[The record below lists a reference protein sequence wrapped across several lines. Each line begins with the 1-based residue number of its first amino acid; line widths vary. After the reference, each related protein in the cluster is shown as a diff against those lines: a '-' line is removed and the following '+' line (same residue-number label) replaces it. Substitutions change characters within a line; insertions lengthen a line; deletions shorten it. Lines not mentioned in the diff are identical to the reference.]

1 VSDPAAAPA
10 RSAAAAAPTL
20 DGQALRAAFAA
31 AADWL
36 GRNAAAIDAINVYP
50 VPDGDTGSNMA
61 ATLRDALTASPSV
74 DSAGEFATALAHQ
87 ALLSARGNSGVIL
100 SQWLRGLAE
109 GLRASTVADG
119 VALAAAVQAAA
130 DAAYAATERPQEGT
144 ILTVARA
151 AAEGAATQ
159 AGEKPAV
166 VLCAARDQARQAL
179 ARTPELLPVLKQAGV
194 VDSGGMGLVV
204 LLEGLALATCGE
216 AAPSEL
222 AGAGQIQQDWLEAH
236 ASRESSAFAYCTEFV
251 LEGVT
256 ANHGLA
262 AALPA
267 LGDSLLVVGEPP
279 TLHIH
284 LHTDDP
290 GAALSLGTRQG
301 ALVRVKV
308 EDMRRQAAQLADRS
322 RAGHEAR
329 AIVPLGVVCVVPG
342 AGAAALAHNLG
353 ARATVLAE
361 QGRNPSVAALLNA
374 VGQAAVDQALLLPGH
389 KNVIMAGEQAAAS
402 DARITV
408 VPTRSLPQSMSALLA
423 FDALADLATNL
434 AAMRAA
440 IAAVRTVDVTRAA
453 RATII
458 AGLEVEAN
466 TPIAL
471 LDGEPLL
478 AATTSLDALLDA
490 LAAVAPDEGAAITL
504 YGGATLAAADL
515 EHAAGALRARFP
527 SAEVDAVQ
535 ADQPHYDFVAGV
547 E

>member
-10 RSAAAAAPTL
+10 TSAAVDAPTL
-20 DGQALRAAFAA
+20 DGHALRAAFAA

-61 ATLRDALTASPSV
+61 ATLRDALTASPANG
-74 DSAGEFATALAHQ
+74 SAGEFATALAHQ

-109 GLRASTVADG
+109 GLRASTAADG
-119 VALAAAVQAAA
+119 VALAAAMQAAA
-130 DAAYAATERPQEGT
+130 EAAYAATERPQEGT

-151 AAEGAATQ
+151 AAGGASSQ
-159 AGEKPAV
+159 ARQKPAV
-166 VLCAARDQARQAL
+166 VLCAARDQARLAL

-204 LLEGLALATCGE
+204 LLEGLALAARGE
-216 AAPSEL
+216 AAPLEL
-222 AGAGQIQQDWLEAH
+222 ASAGQIQQDWLEAH
-236 ASRESSAFAYCTEFV
+236 ASGESSFAYCTEFV
-251 LEGVT
+251 LEDVA

-279 TLHIH
+279 TVHIH

-290 GAALSLGTRQG
+290 GAAISLGTRQG
-301 ALVRVKV
+301 ALVRIKV
-308 EDMRRQAAQLADRS
+308 EDMRRQATQLATRS
-322 RAGHEAR
+322 RAGQEAR

-374 VGQAAVDQALLLPGH
+374 VEQAAVERALLLPGH
-389 KNVIMAGEQAAAS
+389 KNVIMAAEQAAAS
-402 DARITV
+402 DGRIAV

-423 FDALADLATNL
+423 FDAQADLATNL

-453 RATII
+453 RATTI
-458 AGLEVEAN
+458 AGREVEAN

-478 AATTSLDALLDA
+478 AAGTPLDALLDA
-490 LAAVAPDEGAAITL
+490 LAAVAPGEGAAITL

-515 EHAAGALRARFP
+515 EYAATALRGRFP
-527 SAEVDAVQ
+527 TAEVDAVQ